1 MTIEQYRER
10 YGGISHARLREL
22 ILSDAVFRKETDS
35 LYTEIYGKHLNHSCP
50 NCWEDGY
57 LLLIRTT
64 KEKAKAMMERDYELK
79 AGAIVY
85 VEGVAK
91 NRHTL
96 TDAEAREVLRLN
108 PNEIQKFVKF
118 PKDWH
123 GQAIKASNE
132 RDLAKIHAES
142 VQDAPKTEEK
152 EEAVKSTAKRNKAVR
167 TAKKH

>member
-1 MTIEQYRER
+1 MTIEQYKGK
-10 YGGISHARLREL
+10 YGGISHAALREL

-35 LYTEIYGKHLNHSCP
+35 LYTAIFSSHLNHSCQ

-57 LLLIRTT
+57 ILLMHTDN
-64 KEKAKAMMERDYELK
+64 EKAKKMVERQFELK

-85 VEGVAK
+85 VGGAAK

-96 TDAEAREVLRLN
+96 TDSEAREVLRLN

-123 GQAIKASNE
+123 EQAIKASNE
-132 RDLAKIHAES
+132 RDLARIHAES
-142 VQDAPKTEEK
+142 EQKAPESEEK
-152 EEAVKSTAKRNKAVR
+152 VEEVKYTTKRNKAVR